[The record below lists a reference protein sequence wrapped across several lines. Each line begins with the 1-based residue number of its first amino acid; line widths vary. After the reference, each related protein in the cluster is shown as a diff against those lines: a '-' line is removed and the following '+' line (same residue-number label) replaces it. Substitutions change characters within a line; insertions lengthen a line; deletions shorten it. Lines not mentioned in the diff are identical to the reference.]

1 MTSRRTV
8 MTWAGLAGKALL
20 LALLL
25 SALVWP
31 DLSGVKEKAG
41 TARLVVYPLGG
52 LVVPLWWFAYG
63 RPRAARDMRGRPERS
78 AAYPWFAD
86 LLVTLPWS
94 LDLLGNRFGLFDS
107 VSWWDDMMHFLNW
120 LLLTA
125 GVLLAWAP
133 RSAVSRGLFVMVGL
147 GFGATAAVVWEVGEY
162 AAFVRHSS
170 ELTTAY
176 TDTLGD
182 LALGSLGALLAGLI
196 VGQFVRV
203 RRGAPVVRH
212 QAGVFRL

>member
-1 MTSRRTV
+1 MRVTR
-8 MTWAGLAGKALL
+8 WADLAGKALL

-25 SALVWP
+25 SALIWP

-52 LVVPLWWFAYG
+52 VVVPLWWFAYG
-63 RPRAARDMRGRPERS
+63 RRRAIRDRPDRS
-78 AAYPWFAD
+78 AAYPWLAD

-94 LDLLGNRFGLFDS
+94 LDLLGNRLGLFDS

-147 GFGATAAVVWEVGEY
+147 GFGATAAVVWELGEY

-196 VGQFVRV
+196 VGQIAGV
-203 RRGAPVVRH
+203 RRDRS
-212 QAGVFRL
+212 